1 MKEIKAL
8 KKLARD
14 LSFEKDA
21 LVQKTEKDAAIIS
34 RMSEQAL
41 AKEDELGRL
50 RMSLEN
56 LESGR
61 PDAFVM
67 NGACVPGV
75 PIALATPKGES
86 VDSYVDNSENSDE
99 VRSIFMAWQ
108 CYQLTLSINLGLWL
122 LRYHHI
128 IIFTVHAVL
137 TWHTFSVIPDRRT

>member
-1 MKEIKAL
+1 MKLIVSQMKEIKAL

-14 LSFEKDA
+14 LSNEKDA

-50 RMSLEN
+50 RMSLES

-75 PIALATPKGES
+75 PIALPNPKGEKN
-86 VDSYVDNSENSDE
+86 DSHIDNNENTDE
-99 VRSIFMAWQ
+99 VIH
-108 CYQLTLSINLGLWL
+108 IL
-122 LRYHHI
+122 LEMLV
-128 IIFTVHAVL
+128 T
-137 TWHTFSVIPDRRT
+137 

>member
-8 KKLARD
+8 RKLARD
-14 LSFEKDA
+14 LSNEKDA

-50 RMSLEN
+50 RMSLET

-75 PIALATPKGES
+75 PIALANPKGENG
-86 VDSYVDNSENSDE
+86 DCHVDNSENTDE
-99 VRSIFMAWQ
+99 VISIFLAMQ
-108 CYQLTLSINLGLWL
+108 ISYIISLQLTYFFQLFM
-122 LRYHHI
+122 
-128 IIFTVHAVL
+128 IFEYCAPHNYKG
-137 TWHTFSVIPDRRT
+137 I

>member
-14 LSFEKDA
+14 LSNEKDD
-21 LVQKTEKDAAIIS
+21 LLQKTEKDAAIIS

-61 PDAFVM
+61 PDAFVI

-75 PIALATPKGES
+75 PIVLGNPKGENDNS
-86 VDSYVDNSENSDE
+86 HVDNSENNDE
-99 VRSIFMAWQ
+99 VISIS
-108 CYQLTLSINLGLWL
+108 L
-122 LRYHHI
+122 
-128 IIFTVHAVL
+128 AVL
-137 TWHTFSVIPDRRT
+137 ITYNISSD